1 MNQMWLKKIR
11 VVVSLIFLVLTTL
24 LFVDFERFGP
34 PLAQVVRYPQFVPS
48 LLNFTQ
54 TLAWI
59 ATGFLAVLALT
70 FLFGR
75 VYCSMICPLSQTGS
89 GRSCI
94 GTFPARR
101 EQRTARYLWHSA
113 AHTISR

>member
-34 PLAQVVRYPQFVPS
+34 PLAQAVRYPQFVPS

-54 TLAWI
+54 TFALA
-59 ATGFLAVLALT
+59 ATGSA
-70 FLFGR
+70 
-75 VYCSMICPLSQTGS
+75 P
-89 GRSCI
+89 SCI
-94 GTFPARR
+94 GGKVATGGGRNSSIHKR
-101 EQRTARYLWHSA
+101 N
-113 AHTISR
+113 